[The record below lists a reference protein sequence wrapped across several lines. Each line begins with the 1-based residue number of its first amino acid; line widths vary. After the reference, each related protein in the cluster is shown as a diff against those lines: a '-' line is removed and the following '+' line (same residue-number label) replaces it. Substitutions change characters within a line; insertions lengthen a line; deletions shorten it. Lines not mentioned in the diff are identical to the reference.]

1 MAAYNFLTFTGM
13 LAASGAY
20 LLLSGLLGLRPP
32 TIFLVNG
39 FVTVLVTILIVR
51 RLPFETTRLFVR
63 LLTGCMYR
71 VRVEGLENVPA
82 GGALVVA
89 NHVSWADGVLL
100 GLACPRHPRM
110 IAYAEYFQNRWLGWF
125 GRLGR
130 IIPIGPSR
138 KSMVES
144 IRASRVALQQGEL
157 VCIFPEGG
165 ITRTGKIGEFRPGF
179 LSILKETGAP
189 VVPVHLGGLWGSV
202 FSYEGGKFFWKWPRR
217 WRYPVTIRFGKPI
230 REPSG
235 VDEVRQAVE
244 ELKDGY
250 E

>member
-1 MAAYNFLTFTGM
+1 MV
-13 LAASGAY
+13 
-20 LLLSGLLGLRPP
+20 
-32 TIFLVNG
+32 TIFV
-39 FVTVLVTILIVR
+39 VR
-51 RLPFETTRLFVR
+51 RLPFETTRLVVR
-63 LLTGCMYR
+63 MLVGCMYR

-130 IIPIGPSR
+130 IIPIGTTR

-144 IRASRVALQQGEL
+144 IRAAREALQQGEL

-165 ITRTGKIGEFRPGF
+165 ITRTGEIEEFRPGF
-179 LSILKETGAP
+179 LSILKDTGAP

-230 REPSG
+230 REPAS

-244 ELKDGY
+244 ELGRRL
-250 E
+250 